1 VDKNKDRFLNYIGVQ
16 FHSDPNIN
24 LQMVDAT
31 TGEILD
37 PEIKCGITVINSD
50 SKDIGR
56 VAELGRTKA
65 PIGWLILKVYES
77 NNRKQQLRAENA
89 FKILCDNVRC
99 KTNGLTEYYRLPVD
113 TAVKFY
119 EEMGLVDVSS
129 ELIDERDDDA
139 GAKQVRKDS
148 KGCKEME
155 DKWGPTGLFT
165 NYGSSYASYNNVD
178 SVSGLNN
185 VSFHPNGKTVFINY
199 YHGGK
204 LDGNEEFQSRMRDL
218 GKEKGLKPSFNKR
231 GCRFNQESLEKGEEM
246 FKVLKEQDF
255 VPIENFVPIE
265 DSDL

>member
-1 VDKNKDRFLNYIGVQ
+1 MNNNKDRFLNYIGVQ

-50 SKDIGR
+50 TTDIGR

-77 NNRKQQLRAENA
+77 KTRKQQMRVENA

-119 EEMGLVDVSS
+119 EDQGLVDVSA
-129 ELIDERDDDA
+129 ELIDEYQDDA
-139 GAKQVRKDS
+139 GAKQVRRDVKA
-148 KGCKEME
+148 CKVME
-155 DKWGPTGLFT
+155 EKWGPTGLFT
-165 NYGSSYASYNNVD
+165 NYGSKYVSYNNID
-178 SVSGLNN
+178 TIPGLNN
-185 VSFHPNGKTVFINY
+185 VSFHPLRKTCYINY
-199 YHGGK
+199 YHAGK
-204 LDGNEEFQSRMRDL
+204 LDGDEEFENTMTTL
-218 GKEKGLKPSFNKR
+218 AKEKGMEPTFNKG
-231 GCRFNQESLEKGEEM
+231 GCRLNQKSLEDGLEM

-255 VPIENFVPIE
+255 VPL
-265 DSDL
+265 DS